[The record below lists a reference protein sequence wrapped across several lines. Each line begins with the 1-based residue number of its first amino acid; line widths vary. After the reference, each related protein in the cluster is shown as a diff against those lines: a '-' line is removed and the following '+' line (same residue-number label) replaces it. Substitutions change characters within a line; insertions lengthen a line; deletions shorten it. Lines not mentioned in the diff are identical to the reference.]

1 MFSAART
8 DIFELSPE
16 ALTAVLAEW
25 QAPRFRTAQV
35 IAAAWSPGA
44 EAFSGVCALPRSL
57 RSRLDERFVLP
68 APPKP
73 VRTLNAPDGTVKAVF
88 SLADGAEIES
98 VGIPQGRR
106 LTFCLSSQ
114 VGCALGCRFCATARL
129 GFRRNLSAGELI
141 AQVRGL
147 AAWMQRPPTNLVFM
161 GMGEPLQNLPALR
174 SALALLTHPQA
185 LNWSPHKTTVSTS
198 GWVPGLE
205 ALAAKPLPAKLAFSL
220 NAVSDDLR
228 SRLMPVN
235 RRYPLERVLA
245 ALRAY
250 ARRDPREIA
259 VEYVLLAGTNDRP
272 EDARRLGRLLR
283 TLPVKINLIAWN
295 PVPGLPFRT
304 PGEDAIAAFRRELR
318 SEHHLVTQRLSR
330 GAEIGAACGQL
341 AGRAERR
348 AA

>member
-1 MFSAART
+1 MSPAART
-8 DIFELSPE
+8 DIFELSPA

-25 QAPRFRTAQV
+25 QIPLFRTAQV

-44 EAFSGVCALPRSL
+44 EGFSGVSSLPRSL
-57 RSRLDERFVLP
+57 RARLDERFVLP
-68 APPKP
+68 APPTP

-88 SLADGAEIES
+88 ALADGAEIES

-129 GFRRNLSAGELI
+129 GFRRNLTAGELI

-147 AAWMQRPPTNLVFM
+147 AAWMKRPPTNLVLM

-174 SALALLTHPQA
+174 SALALLLHPQA

-205 ALAAKPLPAKLAFSL
+205 ALTAEPLPAKQAFSL
-220 NAVSDDLR
+220 KAVDDDLR

-235 RRYPLERVLA
+235 RRYPLERVMT

-250 ARRDPREIA
+250 ARVDPRPIA
-259 VEYVLLAGTNDRP
+259 VEYVLLGGTNDRP

-295 PVPGLPFRT
+295 PVPGLPYRT
-304 PGEDAIAAFRRELR
+304 PSEEAIAAFRRELR
-318 SEHHLVTQRLSR
+318 SEHHLVTRRLSR
-330 GAEIGAACGQL
+330 GVEIGAACGQL